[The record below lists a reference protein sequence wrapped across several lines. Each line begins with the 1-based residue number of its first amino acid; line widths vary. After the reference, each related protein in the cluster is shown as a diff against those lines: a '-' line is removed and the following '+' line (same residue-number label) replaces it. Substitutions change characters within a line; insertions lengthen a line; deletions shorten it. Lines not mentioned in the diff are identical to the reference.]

1 MPNDPQHWDARYRSE
16 KHRAETEPAPL
27 LCELLP
33 FLVRGRALDLAMGGG
48 RNAVFL
54 AANGWHV
61 TGVDSSRIALE
72 NAAAL
77 AEARGLPVLWV
88 SSSEYRESR
97 ASLQAPS
104 KELTQK
110 LPGLWLLQVDLEHST
125 LPAGQFELVICF
137 NYLQRSLF
145 SAIEAALRPGG
156 MLVYETYTL
165 DQLAFPKG
173 PRNPDHLLRPEE
185 LRRAFPSLE
194 TLFYRELCA
203 GKGIASLLARRPA
216 RSL

>member
-1 MPNDPQHWDARYRSE
+1 MPNDAQHWDAHYRLE
-16 KHRAETEPAPL
+16 NHPAGTEPAVL

-33 FLVRGRALDLAMGGG
+33 LLPRGRALDLAMGGG

-61 TGVDSSRIALE
+61 TGVDSCRVALE

-77 AEARGLPVLWV
+77 AEVRGLRVVWV
-88 SSSEYRESR
+88 SSSESREGR
-97 ASLQAPS
+97 TALYAPGR
-104 KELTQK
+104 ELPQK
-110 LPGLWLLQVDLEHST
+110 LPGLWLLQVDLERAT
-125 LPAGQFELVICF
+125 LPVAQFEVVICF
-137 NYLQRSLF
+137 SYLQRSLF

-165 DQLAFPKG
+165 DQLTFPKG

-185 LRRAFPSLE
+185 LRQAFPTLE

-203 GKGIASLLARRPA
+203 GKGIASLLARKPV
-216 RSL
+216 RSP